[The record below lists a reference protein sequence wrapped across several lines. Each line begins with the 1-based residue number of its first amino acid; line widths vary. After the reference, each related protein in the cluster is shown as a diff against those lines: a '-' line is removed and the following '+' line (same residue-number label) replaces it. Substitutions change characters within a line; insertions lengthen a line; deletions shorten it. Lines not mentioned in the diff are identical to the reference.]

1 MNHAVVWAGLRRF
14 AGEEARKWRVL
25 ATATMGM
32 AAAFGGIGT
41 ISVLMEPFQ
50 SEFGWAR
57 AEISAAYVVMTAG
70 IATGGLMAG
79 RLADRLPAGPLSAAG
94 AAILGL
100 GVALLSLQS
109 SIEAMQA
116 VYLLMGFF
124 GFSLLQAPLLATV
137 SLWFRKGLALGV
149 VTAGG
154 TLGQAALP
162 PVFQAM
168 VLEFGWRDACAW
180 LGLGYIVLIAP
191 VLLFITRPAGSG
203 PGSPPSS
210 PSAWSLPPV
219 PAVALLAAAGLACC
233 ALMGTPTIHLIAHMR
248 SLGYAPETAASL
260 ATVTMTAGV
269 AGRIG
274 TGLIVDRIGSL
285 RAYAL
290 VSLLQTVAMV
300 AFARTEG
307 LWPLYLTG
315 IVYGLG
321 FGGAMT
327 GLVCCVRDAV
337 PARHVATAMAI
348 VGMFAWAGMATG
360 GYQGG
365 LCFDITGS
373 YAMSFKL
380 SAMFGMFNL
389 FCLGIVWRMLRRHA
403 GTSPAAP

>member
-1 MNHAVVWAGLRRF
+1 MRAPPQCAPESIFHARYHAPFHGPAPSAAAIRQGPEMEITMNHAVVWAGLRRF

-154 TLGQAALP
+154 TLGQ
-162 PVFQAM
+162 
-168 VLEFGWRDACAW
+168 
-180 LGLGYIVLIAP
+180 
-191 VLLFITRPAGSG
+191 
-203 PGSPPSS
+203 
-210 PSAWSLPPV
+210 
-219 PAVALLAAAGLACC
+219 
-233 ALMGTPTIHLIAHMR
+233 
-248 SLGYAPETAASL
+248 
-260 ATVTMTAGV
+260 
-269 AGRIG
+269 
-274 TGLIVDRIGSL
+274 
-285 RAYAL
+285 
-290 VSLLQTVAMV
+290 
-300 AFARTEG
+300 
-307 LWPLYLTG
+307 
-315 IVYGLG
+315 
-321 FGGAMT
+321 
-327 GLVCCVRDAV
+327 
-337 PARHVATAMAI
+337 
-348 VGMFAWAGMATG
+348 
-360 GYQGG
+360 
-365 LCFDITGS
+365 
-373 YAMSFKL
+373 
-380 SAMFGMFNL
+380 
-389 FCLGIVWRMLRRHA
+389 
-403 GTSPAAP
+403 